1 MKTIH
6 AVAFA
11 AATLLSTAAFAGTE
25 SSHNG
30 LPVNQATIERSVT
43 GGFQA
48 LAQSNVAAQD
58 FSVRQTVTDPA
69 HAATSGK

>member
-6 AVAFA
+6 AAALV
-11 AATLLSTAAFAGTE
+11 AATLLSTAAFASEATQ
-25 SSHNG
+25 NG
-30 LPVNQATIERSVT
+30 LPVSQATVERSVT

-48 LAQSNVAAQD
+48 LAQSNVATPD
-58 FSVRQTVTDPA
+58 FSARQTVTDPA